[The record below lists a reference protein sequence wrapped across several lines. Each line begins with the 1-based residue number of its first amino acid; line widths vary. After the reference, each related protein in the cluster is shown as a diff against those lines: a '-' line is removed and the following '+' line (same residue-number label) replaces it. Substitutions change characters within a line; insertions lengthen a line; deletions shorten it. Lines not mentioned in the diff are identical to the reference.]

1 MSLFNDDNSDSE
13 AELKINTEYASIYDN
28 FRQKEELH
36 KLKAKYGEDAAAS
49 DDESSDSSSSD
60 DDENIHNSQFD
71 KEFLITLAC
80 LKSED
85 PRIYDE
91 KIKFFSDIT
100 IPDISEDTEAN
111 EQGKKKSKKEKA
123 LFLRDYERKIIM
135 ERDGR
140 FSSSED
146 EDDTRQKTKSKMPTY
161 VEEQEQLRD
170 SFKHVL
176 KDENE
181 DEDTDLLQIKQK
193 TEDEKYKEEE
203 SYKEWLKG
211 QEVKIDPKDEEVLK
225 PLREFWSDPNLD
237 ANEKFLRDYVLNNK
251 YMKNESYTTDLKYNE
266 MIHDSDENLSEDE
279 KTIQKQEEF
288 ERKYNF
294 RFEEPDQEFIKKYPR
309 TMENSMR
316 KKDTRRAQ
324 KRAEV
329 RQRKEEE
336 KQRKKEELK
345 QLKALKRKEI
355 EEKIEKLKEITGNND
370 MHFENVD
377 FDADFDP
384 NEHDKKMKELFNDEY
399 YAGGEDENQKPEFP
413 EIDDELDIEPTWDK
427 YDPTTDEIDMKA
439 MSYEEPHCEDPDF
452 NMDADYDESRNLQS
466 ELIENTKKRKRRRRS
481 KFAELI
487 AKKKPKFDPKQYS
500 SYKEY
505 FDQYYSLDY
514 EDMIGDLPCRF
525 KYRKVV
531 PNDYGLSVEEILMA
545 DDKELNKWCPLRRAL
560 RYKSEHVEENDVRM
574 YKQKAANE
582 ANKQKI
588 LKSLYINPEEKAKE
602 EKDKAV
608 LEQIDTSSKKRK
620 RKKKIKIN
628 SPNVKFINT
637 DNISKKKIMNIAENN
652 AENNSHG
659 NKNDERDAQDKNV
672 VNKNEKRK
680 RENKLRDDD
689 NRPDG
694 NKPKKMKTD
703 KAGRE
708 DSRIKTDNVNINIE
722 NNGKIASLSAEKST
736 NVRKKNKNNNSQ
748 LNKAKIGK
756 RKSNNDDPMMSLGTE
771 RLKAYGISAK
781 KFKNKLKYDNKKL

>member
-1 MSLFNDDNSDSE
+1 MSLFNDDNSGSD
-13 AELKINTEYASIYDN
+13 AELKINAEYASIYDN

-36 KLKAKYGEDAAAS
+36 KLKARYGEDAAAS

-60 DDENIHNSQFD
+60 DDENIHNPQFD

-80 LKSED
+80 LKSKD

-91 KIKFFSDIT
+91 KVKFFSDIAK
-100 IPDISEDTEAN
+100 PDTSKNTEAN
-111 EQGKKKSKKEKA
+111 EQEKKKSKKEKA

-135 ERDGR
+135 ERDGHL
-140 FSSSED
+140 SSSED
-146 EDDTRQKTKSKMPTY
+146 EDDARQKAKFRMSTY
-161 VEEQEQLRD
+161 VEEQEQLKD
-170 SFKHVL
+170 SFKNVL

-193 TEDEKYKEEE
+193 TDDEKYKEEE

-225 PLREFWSDPNLD
+225 SLREFWTDPNLD
-237 ANEKFLRDYVLNNK
+237 VNEKFLRDYILNNK
-251 YMKNESYTTDLKYNE
+251 YMKNESYNIDLEYNA

-324 KRAEV
+324 KRAEIK
-329 RQRKEEE
+329 QRKEEE

-427 YDPTTDEIDMKA
+427 YDPTTDEIDTKA
-439 MSYEEPHCEDPDF
+439 MLNEKSHCEDPDF
-452 NMDADYDESRNLQS
+452 NMDADYDESRDLQF

-545 DDKELNKWCPLRRAL
+545 DDKELNKWCPLRKAL

-574 YKQKAANE
+574 YKQKSANE
-582 ANKQKI
+582 TNKQKI
-588 LKSLYINPEEKAKE
+588 LKSLYINPEEKAE
-602 EKDKAV
+602 GKDEAV
-608 LEQIDTSSKKRK
+608 IEQTNTSNKKR
-620 RKKKIKIN
+620 RQKKKIKIN
-628 SPNVKFINT
+628 DPNVKLINT
-637 DNISKKKIMNIAENN
+637 DTVSKKKITLQNIAENN
-652 AENNSHG
+652 AQNNSHG
-659 NKNDERDAQDKNV
+659 NKNNERNAQDKNV

-680 RENKLRDDD
+680 RENKLRDD
-689 NRPDG
+689 NRP
-694 NKPKKMKTD
+694 NPKKIKTD

-708 DSRIKTDNVNINIE
+708 DSRIETDNVSINGK
-722 NNGKIASLSAEKST
+722 NNGKITSLSTEKSIIA
-736 NVRKKNKNNNSQ
+736 RKKNKSKNSR
-748 LNKAKIGK
+748 LNKTKTGK
-756 RKSNNDDPMMSLGTE
+756 RKPNNDDPMMSLGAE
-771 RLKAYGISAK
+771 RLKAYGINAK
-781 KFKNKLKYDNKKL
+781 KFKNKLKYGNKKL

>member
-1 MSLFNDDNSDSE
+1 MSLFNDDNSDSDG
-13 AELKINTEYASIYDN
+13 ELKINANYASIYDN

-36 KLKAKYGEDAAAS
+36 KLKARYGDVAAS
-49 DDESSDSSSSD
+49 DDESNDSSSSEDDD
-60 DDENIHNSQFD
+60 DDENIHNPQFD

-91 KIKFFSDIT
+91 KVKFFSDT
-100 IPDISEDTEAN
+100 VKPGTSEDTETN
-111 EQGKKKSKKEKA
+111 EQGKKKLKKEKA
-123 LFLRDYERKIIM
+123 LFLRDYERKIIT

-146 EDDTRQKTKSKMPTY
+146 EDDVKLKAKSRKPTY

-176 KDENE
+176 ENENE
-181 DEDTDLLQIKQK
+181 DEDTDFLKVKQK
-193 TEDEKYKEEE
+193 TDDEKYKEEE

-225 PLREFWSDPNLD
+225 PLREFWADPNLD
-237 ANEKFLRDYVLNNK
+237 ENEKFLRDYILNNK
-251 YMKNESYTTDLKYNE
+251 YTNKESYNTDLEYNQI
-266 MIHDSDENLSEDE
+266 IHDSDENLSEDE

-288 ERKYNF
+288 ECKYNF
-294 RFEEPDQEFIKKYPR
+294 RFEEPDKEFIKRYPR

-370 MHFENVD
+370 MQFDNVD

-399 YAGGEDENQKPEFP
+399 YAGGEDDNQKPEFP
-413 EIDDELDIEPTWDK
+413 EIDEELDIESTWDK
-427 YDPTTDEIDMKA
+427 YDPTTDEIDMEATSHEK
-439 MSYEEPHCEDPDF
+439 PHCEDPDF
-452 NMDADYDESRNLQS
+452 NMDADYDESRDLQS
-466 ELIENTKKRKRRRRS
+466 GLIESTKKRKRKRRS

-487 AKKKPKFDPKQYS
+487 AKKKPKFDPKQFPS
-500 SYKEY
+500 FQEY

-531 PNDYGLSVEEILMA
+531 PNSYGLTVEEILVA
-545 DDKELNKWCPLRRAL
+545 DDKELNKWCPLNKAL
-560 RYKSEHVEENDVRM
+560 RYKPEHVEENDVRM
-574 YKQKAANE
+574 YEKKAANE

-588 LKSLYINPEEKAKE
+588 LKSLYISPEVKE
-602 EKDKAV
+602 ERKDEAV
-608 LEQIDTSSKKRK
+608 IEQTDTSSKEHSR
-620 RKKKIKIN
+620 RNETEIN
-628 SPNVKFINT
+628 NSNVNFINT
-637 DNISKKKIMNIAENN
+637 DSTSKEKIMNIAENN
-652 AENNSHG
+652 AQDNSH
-659 NKNDERDAQDKNV
+659 NSKNDEKDVQKKNV
-672 VNKNEKRK
+672 ANKNEKRK
-680 RENKLRDDD
+680 REDKLQDDGD
-689 NRPDG
+689 RPS
-694 NKPKKMKTD
+694 PKKAKTD
-703 KAGRE
+703 KVEQE
-708 DSRIKTDNVNINIE
+708 DSKIEMDNVNIDIKS
-722 NNGKIASLSAEKST
+722 NGKIASFSAEKFT
-736 NVRKKNKNNNSQ
+736 IARKKNRKKNSQ
-748 LNKAKIGK
+748 LNK
-756 RKSNNDDPMMSLGTE
+756 RKSGKCKPANNNPLMFLEAE
-771 RLKAYGISAK
+771 RLKTYGINAK
-781 KFKNKLKYDNKKL
+781 KFKNKLKYGNKKF

>member
-1 MSLFNDDNSDSE
+1 MSLFNDDNSNSD

-36 KLKAKYGEDAAAS
+36 KLKARYGEDAAAS

-60 DDENIHNSQFD
+60 DDENIHNPQFD

-80 LKSED
+80 LKSKD

-91 KIKFFSDIT
+91 KFKFFTDIVK
-100 IPDISEDTEAN
+100 PDTSRDTEAN
-111 EQGKKKSKKEKA
+111 EQEKKKSKKEKA

-135 ERDGR
+135 ERDGH

-146 EDDTRQKTKSKMPTY
+146 EDDARQKAKSRMPTY
-161 VEEQEQLRD
+161 VEEQEQLKD
-170 SFKHVL
+170 SFKNVL
-176 KDENE
+176 KNENE

-193 TEDEKYKEEE
+193 TDDEKYKEEE

-211 QEVKIDPKDEEVLK
+211 QEVKINPKDEEVLK
-225 PLREFWSDPNLD
+225 PLREFWTDPNLD
-237 ANEKFLRDYVLNNK
+237 ANEKFLRDYILNNK
-251 YMKNESYTTDLKYNE
+251 YMKNESYNTDLEYNE

-329 RQRKEEE
+329 KQRKEEE

-439 MSYEEPHCEDPDF
+439 MSNEKPHCEDPDF
-452 NMDADYDESRNLQS
+452 NMDADYDESRDLQS

-531 PNDYGLSVEEILMA
+531 PNNYGLSVEEILMA
-545 DDKELNKWCPLRRAL
+545 DDKELNKWCPLRKAL

-582 ANKQKI
+582 ANKQKV
-588 LKSLYINPEEKAKE
+588 LKSLYINPEEKAE
-602 EKDKAV
+602 GKDEAV
-608 LEQIDTSSKKRK
+608 IEQTNTSSKKR
-620 RKKKIKIN
+620 RQKKKIKIN
-628 SPNVKFINT
+628 GPNVKLINT
-637 DNISKKKIMNIAENN
+637 DTVSKKKIMNIAENN
-652 AENNSHG
+652 AQNISHG
-659 NKNDERDAQDKNV
+659 NKNDERNAQDKNV
-672 VNKNEKRK
+672 ANKNEKRK
-680 RENKLRDDD
+680 RENKLRDD
-689 NRPDG
+689 NSP
-694 NKPKKMKTD
+694 NPKKMKTD

-708 DSRIKTDNVNINIE
+708 DSRIETDNVSIKVE
-722 NNGKIASLSAEKST
+722 NNGKITPLSTEKST
-736 NVRKKNKNNNSQ
+736 IARKKNKNKNSQ
-748 LNKAKIGK
+748 LNKTKTGK
-756 RKSNNDDPMMSLGTE
+756 RKPNNDDPMMSLGAE
-771 RLKAYGISAK
+771 RLKAYGINAK
-781 KFKNKLKYDNKKL
+781 KFKNKLKYGNKKL

>member
-1 MSLFNDDNSDSE
+1 MSLFNNDNSDSD

-36 KLKAKYGEDAAAS
+36 KLKTKYGEDAAAS

-100 IPDISEDTEAN
+100 KPDISEDTEAN

-146 EDDTRQKTKSKMPTY
+146 EDTRQETKSKMPTY

-251 YMKNESYTTDLKYNE
+251 YMKNESYNTDLKYNE

-413 EIDDELDIEPTWDK
+413 EIDDELDIESTWDK

-452 NMDADYDESRNLQS
+452 NMDADYDESRDLQS

-545 DDKELNKWCPLRRAL
+545 DDKELNKWCSLRRAL

-574 YKQKAANE
+574 YRQKAANE

-588 LKSLYINPEEKAKE
+588 LKSLYINSEEKAKE

-628 SPNVKFINT
+628 NSNVKFINT
-637 DNISKKKIMNIAENN
+637 DNVSKKKIMNIAENN
-652 AENNSHG
+652 AENDSHG

-680 RENKLRDDD
+680 RENILRDD
-689 NRPDG
+689 NIPDG

-708 DSRIKTDNVNINIE
+708 DSRIKTDNVNINVE
-722 NNGKIASLSAEKST
+722 NNGKIASLSTEKSII
-736 NVRKKNKNNNSQ
+736 VRKKNKNKNCQ

-756 RKSNNDDPMMSLGTE
+756 RKSNNDDPIMSLGTE

-781 KFKNKLKYDNKKL
+781 KFKNKLKYGNKKL